1 LVRSWLSLYYL
12 LPITSHLARTVLEQQ
27 HEHVPVVVQ
36 LDYEQVPHGRKSTAA
51 ATFEYKKKPMAA
63 RAAAA
68 VPKEGRI
75 RKSPDAPKRFKSSY
89 ILFFMAKQA
98 DIKKDL
104 GEGANVSAV
113 SKKSAELWKNLSR
126 EERAVWEEKAA
137 EDKARYNT
145 EKVQYTGPWQVPWK
159 RRKKDP
165 SAPKR
170 PMR

>member
-1 LVRSWLSLYYL
+1 
-12 LPITSHLARTVLEQQ
+12 LEQQ

-36 LDYEQVPHGRKSTAA
+36 LEYEQVPHGGESTAA
-51 ATFEYKKKPMAA
+51 ATFEYKKK
-63 RAAAA
+63 RTAAAQAAVA

-104 GEGANVSAV
+104 GKGANVSAV
-113 SKKSAELWKNLSR
+113 SKKSAELWKNLSP

-137 EDKARYNT
+137 VDKARYNI
-145 EKVQYTGPWQVPWK
+145 EKLQYTGPWQVPWK